1 MDRLPAS
8 AWSLNQASRDEMTAE
23 EIQRQAGRL
32 REEQGLSKYRVAQD
46 GIFTSC
52 NAVTRFETGVQTA
65 RFKTVER
72 YLDYLGYKLE
82 IVPK

>member
-1 MDRLPAS
+1 
-8 AWSLNQASRDEMTAE
+8 MTAE

-32 REEQGLSKYRVAQD
+32 REEQGLSKYRVSQD
-46 GIFTSC
+46 GVFSSV
-52 NAVTRFETGVQTA
+52 NAITRFETGVQTA
-65 RFKTVER
+65 QLTTIER

>member
-1 MDRLPAS
+1 
-8 AWSLNQASRDEMTAE
+8 MTVE
-23 EIQRQAGRL
+23 EIQKQAGRL

-46 GIFTSC
+46 GVFSSV
-52 NAVTRFETGVQTA
+52 NAVTRFESGVQTA
-65 RFKTVER
+65 QLTTIER

>member
-1 MDRLPAS
+1 
-8 AWSLNQASRDEMTAE
+8 MTAE
-23 EIQRQAGRL
+23 EIQKQAGRL
-32 REEQGLSKYRVAQD
+32 REEKGLSKYRVAQD
-46 GIFTSC
+46 GVFSSV

-65 RFKTVER
+65 QLTTIER

>member
-1 MDRLPAS
+1 
-8 AWSLNQASRDEMTAE
+8 MTAE

-32 REEQGLSKYRVAQD
+32 REEQGLTKYRVAQD
-46 GIFTSC
+46 GVFSSV
-52 NAVTRFETGVQTA
+52 NAITRFESGVQTA
-65 RFKTVER
+65 QLTTIER

>member
-1 MDRLPAS
+1 
-8 AWSLNQASRDEMTAE
+8 MTSE

-32 REEQGLSKYRVAQD
+32 REEQGLSKYRVSQD
-46 GIFTSC
+46 GVFSSV
-52 NAVTRFETGVQTA
+52 NAITRFESGVQTA
-65 RFKTVER
+65 QLTTIER

>member
-1 MDRLPAS
+1 
-8 AWSLNQASRDEMTAE
+8 MTAE
-23 EIQRQAGRL
+23 EIQRKAGLL

-46 GIFTSC
+46 GVFSSV
-52 NAVTRFETGVQTA
+52 NAITRFETGVQTA
-65 RFKTVER
+65 QLTTIER